1 MLHFNILDAEQ
12 GSAVQ
17 TLLPY
22 RLHHICALRI
32 IKSGDILQTHI
43 DQTVY
48 FHISNQELDFHF
60 SEISNQELA
69 FHFSEISNQELAFY
83 FSEIQGGGRVHS
95 CDCCV
100 SSPCGSSLGMY
111 LF

>member
-43 DQTVY
+43 DQTV
-48 FHISNQELDFHF
+48 DFH
-60 SEISNQELA
+60 ISNQELA
-69 FHFSEISNQELAFY
+69 FHFSEISNQEYWLF
-83 FSEIQGGGRVHS
+83 I
-95 CDCCV
+95 
-100 SSPCGSSLGMY
+100 SLKFKGKIV
-111 LF
+111 LHLLIIGILG